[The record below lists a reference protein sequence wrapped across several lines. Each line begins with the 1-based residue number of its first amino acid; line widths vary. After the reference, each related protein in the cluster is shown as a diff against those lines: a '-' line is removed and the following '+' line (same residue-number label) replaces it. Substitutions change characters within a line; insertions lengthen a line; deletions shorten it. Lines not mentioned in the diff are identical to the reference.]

1 VSLYKHFDRG
11 KDAGQATKEF
21 MSTLHELHADEK
33 AGSSAARAAL
43 IARDDA
49 AASIKVDTVPH
60 MISTKDKNGDIRAD
74 AAGAAQH
81 AEQRLCSLQDQ
92 LQLAQY
98 HLPSTTNGP
107 WALAATTSL

>member
-21 MSTLHELHADEK
+21 MSTLHKK